1 VRIVNNYLFSSILSM
16 TGIVLLVLLALG
28 GFIEFLSQMDEI
40 GQGDYDMVAALQYVL
55 LKLPRLGFGLLPVS
69 MLLGALLGLGALASN
84 SELIILR
91 AAGVSLWRMAASVI
105 TTGIAIALVGGIIG
119 ELIAPKL
126 DLYARQFRAEAKGG
140 DKMDIAGARA
150 WIRDGNTIFNVQPA
164 IDGIDQGGV
173 YSFELEFPNGLAA
186 MGRADAIEAED
197 EEWALRGLAET
208 RFEPDRVTR
217 SEDVDP
223 QRYDK
228 LGELLSISVVR
239 DASMTGIELYR
250 YVRYLQSN
258 GLDAERYAIAFWSR
272 MATVAGIALMCVLA
286 LPFVFGNLRQS
297 GAGTRMMIGAIIGL
311 GYFLLN
317 RTMADSAAVFDLPPL
332 MVAFVP
338 TLLLAGVT
346 ALLLARVR

>member
-1 VRIVNNYLFSSILSM
+1 MRIVNNYLFSSILSM

-197 EEWALRGLAET
+197 EEWALRGLA
-208 RFEPDRVTR
+208 
-217 SEDVDP
+217 
-223 QRYDK
+223 
-228 LGELLSISVVR
+228 
-239 DASMTGIELYR
+239 
-250 YVRYLQSN
+250 
-258 GLDAERYAIAFWSR
+258 W
-272 MATVAGIALMCVLA
+272 
-286 LPFVFGNLRQS
+286 
-297 GAGTRMMIGAIIGL
+297 
-311 GYFLLN
+311 
-317 RTMADSAAVFDLPPL
+317 
-332 MVAFVP
+332 
-338 TLLLAGVT
+338 
-346 ALLLARVR
+346 